1 MKRRLDRNGER
12 VLAEW
17 LDHYKPLGE
26 TRSLI
31 AEAILEFAADINQ
44 IRFYSSSDIS
54 NPGVTIV
61 EPRPGLTVHFR
72 AWRKDLSQFTIVRI
86 IDEGE
91 PDPAGT
97 S

>member
-1 MKRRLDRNGER
+1 MRRRLDRNGER

-31 AEAILEFAADINQ
+31 AEAIRAFATDENQ
-44 IRFYSSSDIS
+44 IRYCSYSDIS
-54 NPGVTIV
+54 NPGITII
-61 EPRPGLTVHFR
+61 EPREGLSVHFR
-72 AWRKDLSQFTIVRI
+72 TWRTDPGQFTIVRI

-91 PDPAGT
+91 PA
-97 S
+97 